1 MNIKHKVSRG
11 GLYIYFEGELDEH
24 FCKQAREKI
33 DGLIDSNS
41 SVAAVVFNMRGL
53 SFMDST
59 GIGMLIGRYKKLK
72 SLKIPLYIESP
83 SFSADKVFSAG
94 GIYTLIPKI

>member
-1 MNIKHKVSRG
+1 MNIKYKVSRG

-24 FCKQAREKI
+24 YSKFAREQI
-33 DGLIDSNS
+33 DELIENNTNVRS
-41 SVAAVVFNMRGL
+41 VVFNMRGL

-72 SLKIPLYIESP
+72 SLKIPLYIENP

-94 GIYTLIPKI
+94 GIYTLIPKL